1 MEKEYPQLK
10 KLMDSYKSEDAL
22 KEFYD
27 KYYIDIINFKLK
39 LLFKLFNKLNKRV

>member
-1 MEKEYPQLK
+1 MLKSLKEIDMEKEYPQLK

-27 KYYIDIINFKLK
+27 KYYIDTIM
-39 LLFKLFNKLNKRV
+39 

>member
-27 KYYIDIINFKLK
+27 KYYIDTIMQIKDGYNLKNF
-39 LLFKLFNKLNKRV
+39 R